1 MPKIVTTSELQK
13 NIGKLLL
20 WVGHASV
27 IVTNRGKANAVVLPY
42 FEEGDDILADYLE
55 EYEMR
60 KNLPKLKK
68 KLQKSLDSGLSD
80 LVI

>member
-20 WVGHASV
+20 WVGRASV
-27 IVTNRGKANAVVLPY
+27 IVTNRGTAKVIMLPY
-42 FEEGDDILADYLE
+42 FEENDDVIADYLE

-60 KNLPKLKK
+60 KNAPALRKK
-68 KLQKSLDSGLSD
+68 WQKSLESGLSD

>member
-13 NIGKLLL
+13 NIGQLLRWL
-20 WVGHASV
+20 GRANV
-27 IVTNRGKANAVVLPY
+27 IVTNRGKATAVVLPY
-42 FEEGDDILADYLE
+42 FEESDDLIADYME

-60 KNLPKLKK
+60 RNLPALRK
-68 KLQKSLDSGLSD
+68 QWQESLDSGLSD